1 MNKFWR
7 IEVYYEIDEKT
18 SCVVFQY
25 ESINLKEIDSLLWQ
39 NRYEWRLPCCNDCFC
54 PDSNMVAFVTDP
66 NGDEYYID

>member
-39 NRYEWRLPCCNDCFC
+39 NHYNKANAIHNDSAKEENQF
-54 PDSNMVAFVTDP
+54 PLN
-66 NGDEYYID
+66 